1 MKKLLT
7 INFVITFVFASVISL
22 MGQSG
27 GQEVGIRA
35 NLAGGDVIA
44 NDGAKI
50 TLSTKDGQIDVLISA
65 STEFK
70 KVAPDNP
77 SLRAATVVT
86 ASEIAIGDKVLVSG
100 QVAEDRKSVPAKTIY
115 LISKSDIEQRRRR
128 ETEEWRTRGITG
140 RITGY
145 NPQTQALTVSM
156 RGLMGETTIT
166 VTPKEGVE
174 YLRYAPDSVE
184 FSQAK
189 KSSFNEIAPGDSL
202 RALGVRSADG
212 SQFVAEKIVTGSFVT
227 VGGSIS
233 SIDESKGEVT
243 VKELGTN
250 RSVIVAITKGSVLKQ
265 FPAEMVQRF
274 TGGAGM
280 GGAGGSTAIRPPQ
293 AGRTPQPSGQGI
305 GQGQG
310 QGGSMMRGGSAGI
323 DDLFERFPAITISDL
338 KVGQMIAVSSSK
350 GVDPTKINA
359 IKLLSGVEPFLV
371 QPQGGRRP
379 SMGGAD
385 SGFSIPGLDGFGF

>member
-1 MKKLLT
+1 MKNILT
-7 INFVITFVFASVISL
+7 YNLVITFIFASAVSIL
-22 MGQSG
+22 GQAG
-27 GQEVGIRA
+27 GQDVGIRV

-44 NDGAKI
+44 MDGMKI
-50 TLSTKDGQIDVLISA
+50 TLSTKDGQIDALISA

-70 KVAPDNP
+70 KIAPDNP
-77 SLRAATVVT
+77 SLRAATT
-86 ASEIAIGDKVLVSG
+86 ASVSDISVGDKVLVSG
-100 QVAEDRKSVPAKTIY
+100 MVAVDRKSVPAKTIY

-145 NPQTQALTVSM
+145 NPQTQAMTVSM

-166 VTPKEGVE
+166 VTPKDGVE

-184 FSQAK
+184 FSEAK

-202 RALGVRSADG
+202 RALGTRSADG
-212 SQFVAEKIVTGSFVT
+212 TQFVAEKIVTGAFVT
-227 VGGSIS
+227 VGGSVS
-233 SIDESKGEVT
+233 AIDTEKGEVT
-243 VKELGTN
+243 VKEIGTN
-250 RSVIVAITKGSVLKQ
+250 RSVTVSITKGSVLKQ
-265 FPAEMVQRF
+265 FPADMVQRF

-280 GGAGGSTAIRPPQ
+280 GGPGGATSIRPPQ
-293 AGRTPQPSGQGI
+293 AGQSP
-305 GQGQG
+305 
-310 QGGSMMRGGSAGI
+310 QGGAQQQGGMMRGGSAGL
-323 DDLFERFPAITISDL
+323 DDLFERFPSITISDL

-350 GVDPTKINA
+350 GADPTKINA
-359 IKLLSGVEPFLV
+359 IKLLSGVEPFLT

-379 SMGGAD
+379 AMGGAD

>member
-1 MKKLLT
+1 MKNILT
-7 INFVITFVFASVISL
+7 YNLVITFIFASAVSIL
-22 MGQSG
+22 GQAG
-27 GQEVGIRA
+27 GQDVGIRV

-44 NDGAKI
+44 MDGMKI
-50 TLSTKDGQIDVLISA
+50 TLSTKDGQIDALISA

-70 KVAPDNP
+70 KIAPDNP
-77 SLRAATVVT
+77 SLRAATM
-86 ASEIAIGDKVLVSG
+86 ASFSDISVGDKVLVSG
-100 QVAEDRKSVPAKTIY
+100 MVADDRKSVPAKTIY

-145 NPQTQALTVSM
+145 NPQTQAMTVSM

-166 VTPKEGVE
+166 VTPKDGVE

-184 FSQAK
+184 FSEAK

-202 RALGVRSADG
+202 RALGTRSADG
-212 SQFVAEKIVTGSFVT
+212 TQFVAEKIVTGAFVT
-227 VGGSIS
+227 VGGSVS
-233 SIDESKGEVT
+233 AIDTEKGEVT
-243 VKELGTN
+243 VKEIGTN
-250 RSVIVAITKGSVLKQ
+250 RSVTVSITKGSVLKQ
-265 FPAEMVQRF
+265 FPADMVQRF

-280 GGAGGSTAIRPPQ
+280 GGPGGATSIRPPQ
-293 AGRTPQPSGQGI
+293 AGQSP
-305 GQGQG
+305 
-310 QGGSMMRGGSAGI
+310 QGGAQQQGGMMRGGSAGL
-323 DDLFERFPAITISDL
+323 DDLFERFPSITISDL

-350 GVDPTKINA
+350 GADPTKINA
-359 IKLLSGVEPFLV
+359 IKLLSGVEPFLT

-379 SMGGAD
+379 AMGGAD